1 MLAFSTS
8 FFFVDIGRQGT
19 GGCGGWWYR
28 LTGGTDW
35 LTGGTDWLVVQTV
48 SLGTETWLFPSFGYA
63 AWGLWRTLEF
73 WSFFSSWFSLFFF
86 FFIHSCII
94 QCDTLTHACMAKR
107 LHQNKLTYMTLLCE
121 YHFII
126 HTCIS
131 KPRMKPT
138 DVLKF
143 CQSHINKVEKQQK
156 NQIYFF
162 STF

>member
-28 LTGGTDW
+28 LTDRWYRLIGGTECEPGHRNMTLSFLRLCSMRPLEDFGV
-35 LTGGTDWLVVQTV
+35 LKFLFLLV
-48 SLGTETWLFPSFGYA
+48 SPL
-63 AWGLWRTLEF
+63 
-73 WSFFSSWFSLFFF
+73 FF

-94 QCDTLTHACMAKR
+94 QCDILTHACMAKR

-121 YHFII
+121 DHFII
-126 HTCIS
+126 HACIS